1 MDIDIISSERY
12 NLEKM
17 SRYLNYELSTA
28 VLYFLS
34 YAWGFTLILSIIAA
48 TLFTPFLLFVL
59 FKEKKFAWL
68 ISFII
73 SVIIPFIVCI
83 ILGLHYGHLAAFILI
98 PLGFFYLF
106 CFVFK
111 YSVNDRLTDL
121 KAREELN
128 RKREE
133 RRLEKETWQRQAEM
147 K

>member
-1 MDIDIISSERY
+1 LDINIVSSERY

-28 VLYFLS
+28 VFYFLS
-34 YAWGFTLILSIIAA
+34 YAWGFTLLLAIIAA

-59 FKEKKFAWL
+59 FKEKKIAWL
-68 ISFII
+68 ISFFI
-73 SVIIPFIVCI
+73 SVIIPLIICI
-83 ILGLHYGHLAAFILI
+83 ILGVIYGHLAAFILV

-111 YSVNDRLTDL
+111 YSVNDRLAEL
-121 KAREELN
+121 KAREDLN

-133 RRLEKETWQRQAEM
+133 RRLEKEIWQRQIEI